1 MIAYRAAL
9 ILSGAASLCALALP
23 AQAQIADDVVLNILR
38 ECARIDDPTARLGCF
53 DNNIRN
59 AGPARNT
66 VPGQVRAQGGGAV
79 LNPRGATVSDFGAE
93 DIRGNGGSA
102 AATSPGNGATGF
114 GREDVRTPDRFNSA
128 PPGEQSTITARVASV
143 EQRGP
148 GMYSLTLEDG
158 AVWAFTGSVDTTY
171 RLPRDGSSVE
181 ISRGAIGSFLLRYDN
196 QASVRVRR
204 VR

>member
-66 VPGQVRAQGGGAV
+66 IPGEVRAQGGGAV
-79 LNPRGATVSDFGAE
+79 LNPRGGSVSDFGAE
-93 DIRGNGGSA
+93 DVRGNESA
-102 AATSPGNGATGF
+102 AAPRASGGVTGF
-114 GREDVRTPDRFNSA
+114 GGEDVRTPERFNAA
-128 PPGEQSTITARVASV
+128 PPGELEEITARVTEVSQRQPGIYLITLDSGAQWQFVNSV
-143 EQRGP
+143 
-148 GMYSLTLEDG
+148 S
-158 AVWAFTGSVDTTY
+158 STY
-171 RLPRDGSSVE
+171 NPPRDGSTVE
-181 ISRGAIGSFLLRYDN
+181 IRRASLDSFLLRFNN
-196 QASVRVRR
+196 QQPVRVRR